1 MTRLSTVLL
10 IAAISISAPLSAH
23 DRYRIIGTVTKITA
37 DEITVKQ
44 AKDNTL
50 VEMDH
55 DKKTKVTRDGKA
67 AKITDVKAGST
78 VVIDALGDSIL
89 DLLVLEIRL
98 VPPIPVTKKP
108 STSHSPG
115 VLQFDQQLIRIK
127 LPAVKQRTDVVVV
140 DDE

>member
-1 MTRLSTVLL
+1 MTRVSAALL
-10 IAAISISAPLSAH
+10 ITTICAGAPLSAH

-44 AKDNTL
+44 AKDNVL

-67 AKITDVKAGST
+67 AKIADVKVGST

-89 DLLVLEIRL
+89 DLVVLEIRL

-108 STSHSPG
+108 RQSG
-115 VLQFDQQLIRIK
+115 
-127 LPAVKQRTDVVVV
+127 
-140 DDE
+140 

>member
-1 MTRLSTVLL
+1 MTRLSAALL
-10 IAAISISAPLSAH
+10 ITTICLAAPLSAH

-44 AKDNTL
+44 AKDSTL

-55 DKKTKVTRDGKA
+55 DNKTKVTRDGKA
-67 AKITDVKAGST
+67 AKITDVKIGST

-98 VPPIPVTKKP
+98 VPPIPATKKP
-108 STSHSPG
+108 
-115 VLQFDQQLIRIK
+115 
-127 LPAVKQRTDVVVV
+127 
-140 DDE
+140 